1 METGLI
7 EQNYAIYYVT
17 VLLYF
22 MSVRAARD
30 KLSRAARGK
39 LPPTDYVIFVGGAL
53 CRAFL
58 CSQDLREVNSRLR
71 IM

>member
-22 MSVRAARD
+22 MSVR
-30 KLSRAARGK
+30 SARGK
-39 LPPTDYVIFVGGAL
+39 LPPTGYVVFVGGAL
-53 CRAFL
+53 CL
-58 CSQDLREVNSRLR
+58 TPLV
-71 IM
+71 